1 MSTDLQPD
9 QKNEV
14 KEGLPRLLSFSIW
27 ALVAITLI
35 TIVALFLDSI
45 ENRGARITMTFVVF
59 AIFVGV
65 TAFDTLRG
73 SKRSWYAPAALLAN
87 GVFLGASILTIWL
100 TQSPYWGFTFVTLFH
115 IVVYLGILRLG
126 ILFGMLAMNAID
138 REAEGHREVQA
149 YERKASL
156 WAAWLGGAAAA
167 LFVIYIAA
175 NQVLSG
181 REINFGLYTFWEFY
195 IRLSTAVL
203 ILAGLGLSIS
213 FLLRW
218 FFSADERAARRAEL
232 AGQAHI
238 QNEWAWQYDHGLAP
252 AAQPQKDWTGAQSSR
267 GLTPGIASTGKTV
280 YPMEPS
286 QPLLPWPTFEDGR
299 PFPVGR
305 DGQPDFEAAN
315 REIASNRIQDQ
326 PEVRTESTPPQAPVA
341 PSAPKDQPV
350 ASQNDWSAP
359 APRNSDGWQQPQA
372 PQGWAED
379 GEHPRQ

>member
-1 MSTDLQPD
+1 MSTDLQPE
-9 QKNEV
+9 QRSEV
-14 KEGLPRLLSFSIW
+14 KAGLPKLLSFSIW

-59 AIFVGV
+59 AAFVGI

-100 TQSPYWGFTFVTLFH
+100 TQTPYFGFTFVTLFH

-138 REAEGHREVQA
+138 RETEGHREVQD
-149 YERKASL
+149 YERRASV

-175 NQVLSG
+175 NQILSG
-181 REINFGLYTFWEFY
+181 REINYGLYSFWEFY
-195 IRLSTAVL
+195 LRMSTAVL

-232 AGQAHI
+232 AGRAHT
-238 QNEWAWQYDHGLAP
+238 QNEWAWQYEHGQAP
-252 AAQPQKDWTGAQSSR
+252 AVQPQRDGFNGMSNPVQ
-267 GLTPGIASTGKTV
+267 PQ
-280 YPMEPS
+280 
-286 QPLLPWPTFEDGR
+286 QPLLPWPTFDDGR
-299 PFPVGR
+299 PFPAGA
-305 DGQPDFEAAN
+305 DGQPDFEAAKADAVPN
-315 REIASNRIQDQ
+315 RSSDQ
-326 PEVRTESTPPQAPVA
+326 EWFSEEAVIPQAP
-341 PSAPKDQPV
+341 
-350 ASQNDWSAP
+350 ASQENQEASREQPWSVP
-359 APRNSDGWQQPQA
+359 APRSPDGWQPPQQPRGW
-372 PQGWAED
+372 QGESSY
-379 GEHPRQ
+379 PKQ